1 MAYQIITVSR
11 MFGSGGRTIGKALAE
26 ALGIPYYDKEVIE
39 MVAEESG
46 LHPDF
51 VAERGE
57 YAPSKHPFGYAF
69 VGRDPHGISN
79 DDLLWNAQCR
89 VIRDLASKGPCVIV
103 GRCADY
109 LLRDREDVL
118 HVFISADDEYRKAYI
133 LEHYGETKQ
142 KPERRLAEKD
152 KKRRLNYA
160 FYTEREWGDP
170 ANYHLMLNSGK
181 LGTEK
186 AVDIILTAYRQ
197 N

>member
-1 MAYQIITVSR
+1 MSYQIITVSR
-11 MFGSGGRTIGKALAE
+11 MFGSGGRSIGKALAE

-51 VAERGE
+51 VAERSE
-57 YAPSKHPFGYAF
+57 YAPSKNPFSYAF
-69 VGRDPHGISN
+69 VGRDTHGLSN
-79 DDLLWNAQCR
+79 DDLLWTAQCR
-89 VIRDLASKGPCVIV
+89 VIRELAEKGPCVIV

-109 LLRDREDVL
+109 LLRDRKDAL
-118 HVFISADDEYRKAYI
+118 HVFISADDEFRKAYI

-152 KKRRLNYA
+152 KKRRLNYE
-160 FYTEREWGDP
+160 FYTEREWGNP
-170 ANYHLMLNSGK
+170 ANYHLVLNSGK
-181 LGTEK
+181 LGIERT
-186 AVDIILTAYRQ
+186 VNLILAAYRQ